1 MTMLKKTL
9 TYLLAAAVLS
19 AAAAA
24 QAAEPKIASVRVD
37 EVILQSAT
45 FKAARDKFN
54 AEFEKRKT
62 DLEGDI
68 KKFQDDAKK
77 YDRDKEIM
85 SPDERAKKEKDL
97 TSRQVDLQY
106 AQQKFNE
113 DASSRDR
120 DLQKDLIGKLKEAID
135 QVAKEKG
142 LDLILRDPLYATP
155 AIDITD
161 EVLKRM
167 QASAGTPAAAA
178 PKKAKDK

>member
-1 MTMLKKTL
+1 MTMLNRHLNILLGAT
-9 TYLLAAAVLS
+9 LLATIT
-19 AAAAA
+19 AAA
-24 QAAEPKIASVRVD
+24 AAEPKIASVRVD

-54 AEFEKRKT
+54 GEFEKRKG
-62 DLEGDI
+62 DLENDI
-68 KKFQDDAKK
+68 KKFQEDAKK

-120 DLQKDLIGKLKEAID
+120 DLQKDLVGKLKDAID
-135 QVAKEKG
+135 AVAKEKG
-142 LDLILRDPLYATP
+142 LDLILRDPLYAT
-155 AIDITD
+155 ASIDITD

-167 QASAGTPAAAA
+167 QTITGSAPAA
-178 PKKAKDK
+178 KKSKDK

>member
-1 MTMLKKTL
+1 MTMLNRHLNILLGAT
-9 TYLLAAAVLS
+9 LLAVATAAV
-19 AAAAA
+19 
-24 QAAEPKIASVRVD
+24 AAEPKIASVRVD

-54 AEFEKRKT
+54 GEFEKRKA
-62 DLEGDI
+62 DLENDI

-97 TSRQVDLQY
+97 TARQVDLQY

-120 DLQKDLIGKLKEAID
+120 DLQKDLVGKLKDAID
-135 QVAKEKG
+135 AVAKEKG

-155 AIDITD
+155 SIDITD

-167 QASAGTPAAAA
+167 QSMAGSAA
-178 PKKAKDK
+178 PASSKKKDK